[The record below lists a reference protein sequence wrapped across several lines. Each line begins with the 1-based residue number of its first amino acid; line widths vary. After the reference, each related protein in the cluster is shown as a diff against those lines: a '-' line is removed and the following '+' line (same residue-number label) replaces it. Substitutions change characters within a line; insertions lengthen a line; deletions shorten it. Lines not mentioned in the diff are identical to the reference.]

1 MRQLF
6 SRLAVIAILTAA
18 FPSAHAATRTATLD
32 VKGMTCSTC
41 PLTVRQVLLK
51 SPGVSQAKVDLKKAA
66 ATVTFDDTA
75 TNAERLANAVTEAGF
90 PSVPR
95 KTAP

>member
-6 SRLAVIAILTAA
+6 SCLVAIGILTTAL
-18 FPSAHAATRTATLD
+18 PSAQAATRTATLE

-51 SPGVSQAKVDLKKAA
+51 SPGVSHAKVDLKSAA
-66 ATVTFDDTA
+66 ATITFDDA
-75 TNAERLANAVTEAGF
+75 TTSVERMANAVTEAGF
-90 PSVPR
+90 PAALR
-95 KTAP
+95 KATP